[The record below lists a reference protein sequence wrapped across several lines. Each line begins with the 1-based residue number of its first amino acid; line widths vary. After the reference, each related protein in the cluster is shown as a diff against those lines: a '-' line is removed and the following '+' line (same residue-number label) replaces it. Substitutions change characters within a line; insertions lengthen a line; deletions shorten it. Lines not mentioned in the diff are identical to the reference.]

1 MRLKQCH
8 FSTINNKW
16 MVTKFSIV
24 GSIGFVSDL
33 LLFYILYYIFSIEIY
48 LSRGLSI
55 VGAITI
61 TWYLNRI
68 FTFSDKGSPKIQQWF
83 KYLFVNLLG
92 GIANYTVFVFLVG
105 LQINVLLSLILST
118 SVGFIFNFNLSK
130 KFIFNRKF

>member
-8 FSTINNKW
+8 FLAKNNKW
-16 MVTKFSIV
+16 MITKFSIV
-24 GSIGFVSDL
+24 GSIGFVSDF
-33 LLFYILYYIFSIEIY
+33 LLFFILYYIFSIEIY

-68 FTFSDKGSPKIQQWF
+68 FTFQDKGSPKIQQWL

-92 GIANYTVFVFLVG
+92 GMANYTVFVFLLG

-118 SVGFIFNFNLSK
+118 IVGFIFNFNLSK
-130 KFIFNRKF
+130 KFIFNRKL

>member
-16 MVTKFSIV
+16 MITKFSIV
-24 GSIGFVSDL
+24 GSIGFVSDF
-33 LLFYILYYIFSIEIY
+33 LLFFILYYIFSIEIY

-68 FTFSDKGSPKIQQWF
+68 FTFQDKGSPKIQQWL

-92 GIANYTVFVFLVG
+92 GMANYTVFVFLLG

-118 SVGFIFNFNLSK
+118 IVGFIFNFNLSK
-130 KFIFNRKF
+130 KFIFNRKL

>member
-8 FSTINNKW
+8 FLAKNNKW
-16 MVTKFSIV
+16 MITKFSIV

-33 LLFYILYYIFSIEIY
+33 LLFFILYYIFSIEIY

-68 FTFSDKGSPKIQQWF
+68 FTFQDKDSPKIQQWL

-130 KFIFNRKF
+130 KFIFNRKL